1 MKDISKILR
10 KRYLKSTF
18 LGLST
23 SILISFPVYSETFS
37 EAFSKARSNGLTEF
51 MYNGSM
57 YSTQTKEEQESTNY
71 GPFPVTLKNY
81 SGTKTNSVSYTGQ
94 IARHVLHDSLKKI
107 SAKGNGNSNPLLY
120 LDMSSY
126 FYGSDDNLKII
137 APASKD
143 GFPVKQTMLNE
154 ISKGKNLSGKIY
166 KGVVTGWPNQM
177 TGAEVVD
184 FWMKKASE
192 SNGGFDASVG
202 YNYTQL
208 ISKFIMGAVF
218 YHQAVDNYLDEKL
231 SAEKKPNN
239 KPYKDGAHYTG
250 KEHSWDEAFGYW
262 GVAAHGLNHS
272 AKDNY
277 NISKMKDLSV
287 ADYNKDGVVDLR
299 SEMTFAHAY
308 YASSFDKSGKTDYLS
323 IVTKSFIDGRNIITS
338 AKGEA
343 LSDSQRNKLYALAK
357 VIHENWQAVI
367 AESVFKYAG
376 SVYKDISKMEELI
389 ASGGDTSKAFKTYAK
404 HWGELKGFSL
414 ALQTGK
420 NNLGETA
427 AYLNREVG
435 FGPVLLNSSQ
445 VTGIDSKGNYLK
457 DEAITWGQYKLN
469 MIKIQK
475 LMIEKFNVKAR
486 GNDQTDKMAALAE
499 KLGDLTSAEND

>member
-1 MKDISKILR
+1 MKEMSKIL
-10 KRYLKSTF
+10 KNKYFKGTILS
-18 LGLST
+18 LST
-23 SILISFPVYSETFS
+23 SVFLAIPAFSESFS
-37 EAFSKARSNGLTEF
+37 EAFSKARSQGLAEF
-51 MYNGSM
+51 MYNGKM
-57 YSTQTKEEQESTNY
+57 YSTQTKEEKNSLNY
-71 GPFPVTLKNY
+71 GPFPITLKNY
-81 SGTKTNSVSYTGQ
+81 DGNKTNSVSYTGQ
-94 IARHVLHDSLKKI
+94 IARHVLHDSLKKV
-107 SAKGNGNSNPLLY
+107 SSGGDGNSNPLLY
-120 LDMSSY
+120 LDMSAY

-137 APASKD
+137 APASKE
-143 GFPVKQTMLNE
+143 GFPVKQTMIND

-166 KGVVTGWPNQM
+166 KGVVNGWPNQM

-184 FWMKKASE
+184 FWMKKAADTKK
-192 SNGGFDASVG
+192 GFDPSSG

-231 SAEKKPNN
+231 SADNKPNS
-239 KPYKDGAHYTG
+239 KPYKDGAYYTG

-262 GVAAHGLNHS
+262 GVAAHGLNLS

-277 NISKMKDLSV
+277 NITKMKDLSA
-287 ADYNKDGVVDLR
+287 ADFNKDGEVDLI

-308 YASSFDKSGKTDYLS
+308 YASSFDKSGKTDYLNK
-323 IVTKSFIDGRNIITS
+323 VTKAFIDGRAIISS
-338 AKGEA
+338 AKGEN
-343 LSDSQRNKLYALAK
+343 LTDSQRNKLYSLAK
-357 VIHENWQAVI
+357 IIHDNWQTVI

-389 ASGGDTSKAFKTYAK
+389 ESGSDTSKTFSAYAK

-435 FGPVLLNSSQ
+435 FGPILLNSSQ
-445 VTGIDSKGNYLK
+445 VTGIDSRGNYLK
-457 DEAITWGQYKLN
+457 DEAITWGEYKLN
-469 MIKIQK
+469 MIKVQK
-475 LMIEKFNVKAR
+475 LMIEKFGVKAKA
-486 GNDQTDKMAALAE
+486 NDQTDKMAALAE